1 MSKDKDT
8 TGSEPLKRYTVI
20 LGSMVI
26 AGLKVSAIDE
36 NDAKEQANKLMEE
49 NDPREFVEKLAD
61 RGMGGVMGVI
71 DDEGTYI
78 GNEILENLGKMVA
91 HISTQ
96 PTDITR
102 KEVEGMREK
111 LNESEDKF
119 NPLDPETWKQ

>member
-20 LGSMVI
+20 LGSMII

-36 NDAKEQANKLMEE
+36 NDAKEQASRLMEE

-71 DDEGTYI
+71 DDEGNLV
-78 GNEILENLGKMVA
+78 GDRMLENLGKVVA

-96 PTDITR
+96 PTSITK
-102 KEVEGMREK
+102 KEVENLREK

>member
-20 LGSMVI
+20 LGSMII

-36 NDAKEQANKLMEE
+36 NDAKEQASRLMEE

-71 DDEGTYI
+71 DDEGNLV
-78 GNEILENLGKMVA
+78 GDGMLENLGKMVA

-96 PTDITR
+96 PTSITK
-102 KEVEGMREK
+102 KEVEGLREK

>member
-8 TGSEPLKRYTVI
+8 TLKRYTVI
-20 LGSMVI
+20 LGSMII
-26 AGLKVSAIDE
+26 AGLKVSAVDE
-36 NDAKEQANKLMEE
+36 NDAKAQASRLMEE

-71 DDEGTYI
+71 DDEGNI
-78 GNEILENLGKMVA
+78 VGNEMLENLGKMVA

-102 KEVEGMREK
+102 KEVESLREK

-119 NPLDPETWKQ
+119 NPLDPETWKR

>member
-1 MSKDKDT
+1 MSEDKDT
-8 TGSEPLKRYTVI
+8 TLKRYTVI
-20 LGSMVI
+20 LGSMII
-26 AGLKVSAIDE
+26 AGLKVSAVDE
-36 NDAKEQANKLMEE
+36 NDAKAQASRLMEE

-71 DDEGTYI
+71 DDEGNI
-78 GNEILENLGKMVA
+78 VGNEMLENLGKMVA

-102 KEVEGMREK
+102 KEVESLREK

-119 NPLDPETWKQ
+119 NPLDPETWKR

>member
-1 MSKDKDT
+1 MSEDKDT

-20 LGSMVI
+20 LGSMII
-26 AGLKVSAIDE
+26 AGLKVSAVDE
-36 NDAKEQANKLMEE
+36 NDAKAQASRLMEE

-71 DDEGTYI
+71 DDEGNI
-78 GNEILENLGKMVA
+78 VGNEMLENLGKMVA

-102 KEVEGMREK
+102 KEVESLREK

-119 NPLDPETWKQ
+119 NPLDPETWKR

>member
-1 MSKDKDT
+1 MSEDKDT
-8 TGSEPLKRYTVI
+8 TLKRYTVI
-20 LGSMVI
+20 LGSMII
-26 AGLKVSAIDE
+26 AGLKVSAVDE
-36 NDAKEQANKLMEE
+36 NDAKAQASRLMEE

-71 DDEGTYI
+71 DDEGNLV
-78 GNEILENLGKMVA
+78 GDGMLENLGKMVA

-96 PTDITR
+96 PTSITK
-102 KEVEGMREK
+102 KEVEGLREK